1 MSNQRRWERDELLV
15 AFYLYSHTPFGRIS
29 QRNPEIIQIAEL
41 MQRSASSLSMK
52 MANIASCDPSITST
66 GRKGLPGASR
76 ADKAMWQEMTQDWE
90 TFYLKAYAAHQQL
103 MQSSEPQNV
112 KSAGTDDFHG
122 REREALTKA
131 RIGQQVFRNSV
142 LSAYD
147 FRCCITGL
155 DIPELLIASH
165 IVPWSQEPKQ
175 RLNPSNGLC
184 LSSLHD
190 AAFDKGLITLNSHLE
205 LLLSPKLLTKEN
217 RYLSDSFER
226 FENQPIRLPNKFA
239 PAEEYLALHR
249 QQIFQA
255 IS

>member
-1 MSNQRRWERDELLV
+1 MANQRRWERDELLV

-112 KSAGTDDFHG
+112 KSVGTDDFHG
-122 REREALTKA
+122 RERET
-131 RIGQQVFRNSV
+131 
-142 LSAYD
+142 
-147 FRCCITGL
+147 
-155 DIPELLIASH
+155 
-165 IVPWSQEPKQ
+165 
-175 RLNPSNGLC
+175 
-184 LSSLHD
+184 
-190 AAFDKGLITLNSHLE
+190 
-205 LLLSPKLLTKEN
+205 LTKEGAN
-217 RYLSDSFER
+217 KSHVCSASAYRPGCKAWFAANGPSPLQEAQHSRQVCKPRPSGLSQ
-226 FENQPIRLPNKFA
+226 QPALCVIRLRQA
-239 PAEEYLALHR
+239 PACLQSDALNANGCASQSATRTYSHLP
-249 QQIFQA
+249 
-255 IS
+255 